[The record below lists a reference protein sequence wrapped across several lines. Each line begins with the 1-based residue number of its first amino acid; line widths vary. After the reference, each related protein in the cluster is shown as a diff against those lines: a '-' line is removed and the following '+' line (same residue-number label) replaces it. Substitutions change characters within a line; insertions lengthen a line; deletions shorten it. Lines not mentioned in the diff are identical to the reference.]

1 MGDPPRMFRDNF
13 ADDRLFLSE
22 TMLSYVRDVKGIKA
36 EDFTRAAH
44 ILDDWDGVLINMDV
58 QSGAGCNFNQA
69 AG

>member
-36 EDFTRAAH
+36 EDFTCAF
-44 ILDDWDGVLINMDV
+44 
-58 QSGAGCNFNQA
+58 NFLR
-69 AG
+69 